1 MNSDITLGHVWYFM
15 IYLSDNPTIKFWGWV
30 DMMLNSGAF
39 ILFFIPFMMVI
50 SIIMMLLL
58 DSFKI
63 SRGFSL
69 AIGIIISYFLFFGV
83 VVKQSG
89 DMTTYSWELAKN
101 LYITDKDKFNGY
113 EPFSKTLK

>member
-15 IYLSDNPTIKFWGWV
+15 IYLSDNPTIKFWGWI
-30 DMMLNSGAF
+30 DMMLNSNAF
-39 ILFFIPFMMVI
+39 VFIPFIMAV

-58 DSFKI
+58 ESLKI

-69 AIGIIISYFLFFGV
+69 VIGIIISYYFFFGV

-89 DMTTYSWELAKN
+89 DITTYSWELAKN
-101 LYITDKDKFNGY
+101 LYIADKDKFNGY